1 MKNILLYLSVISL
14 ISCTSIDSSRIAPG
28 YTQAFS
34 SIKNIF
40 FGYEDNIDIRVIN
53 KIPYASM
60 LVRIGKG
67 PPALMIL
74 ESVSN
79 NNYTWVSADGIY
91 LVTNKGR
98 IIKTSGLPNNLKDE
112 ISSFEGWDKDIYN
125 DLEFYSYLTFDKPVL
140 KNLRVS
146 SKYKKEDKQSINLA
160 SGSKY
165 LYLVEQT
172 ISSPDIAWLEKNM
185 FWVDDLNY
193 PWKSK
198 QYISPKLPPIYLE
211 VTKKPR

>member
-1 MKNILLYLSVISL
+1 MKNIILFLSLISL
-14 ISCTSIDSSRIAPG
+14 ISCASIDSSRIAPG
-28 YTQAFS
+28 YIQAFS

-40 FGYEDNIDIRVIN
+40 FGYEDNIDIKVIN

-67 PPALMIL
+67 PSALMIL

-79 NNYTWVSADGIY
+79 NNFTWVSADGIY
-91 LVTNKGR
+91 LVTNRGR

-112 ISSFEGWDKDIYN
+112 ISSFEGWDKEIYN
-125 DLEFYSYLTFDKPVL
+125 DLEFYSYVSFDKPVL
-140 KNLRVS
+140 NNLRIS
-146 SKYKKEDKQSINLA
+146 SKYKKEDKRKINLA
-160 SGSKY
+160 LGSKY
-165 LYLVEQT
+165 LYLIEQT
-172 ISSPDIAWLEKNM
+172 INSPDIAWLEKNK
-185 FWVDDLNY
+185 FWVDDSNY

-211 VTKKPR
+211 ITKKPR